1 MWKVN
6 YHIDFNLSDGQKITK
21 NNSLIIKNLK
31 ITSASEAEKYV
42 LKKYKYGFQ
51 PMVNKDDIFIPIKN
65 EKFIIDC
72 IKKIS

>member
-21 NNSLIIKNLK
+21 NNSLIIKNFK

-51 PMVNKDDIFIPIKN
+51 PMVNKDDIFKTIKN
-65 EKFIIDC
+65 EEFIIDC